1 MLIKIRGLNNMA
13 TFGDAER
20 NIQRLLA
27 IGQSF
32 VLSGVDYII
41 RKSGKPT
48 GWSDHVG
55 IVVSCDG
62 STIFKKFAIATKD
75 LETVNIAWTGNDV
88 FIQKEAVVDDYGIFS
103 SPDIL
108 FSKHTQNMSKI
119 KLYLY
124 SHIGTKMMTK
134 RVFKIRNSKK

>member
-41 RKSGKPT
+41 RKSGKT
-48 GWSDHVG
+48 
-55 IVVSCDG
+55 
-62 STIFKKFAIATKD
+62 T
-75 LETVNIAWTGNDV
+75 
-88 FIQKEAVVDDYGIFS
+88 
-103 SPDIL
+103 
-108 FSKHTQNMSKI
+108 
-119 KLYLY
+119 
-124 SHIGTKMMTK
+124 
-134 RVFKIRNSKK
+134 

>member
-1 MLIKIRGLNNMA
+1 MA

-48 GWSDHVG
+48 CSKG
-55 IVVSCDG
+55 G
-62 STIFKKFAIATKD
+62 SLKQIYTF
-75 LETVNIAWTGNDV
+75 
-88 FIQKEAVVDDYGIFS
+88 
-103 SPDIL
+103 
-108 FSKHTQNMSKI
+108 
-119 KLYLY
+119 
-124 SHIGTKMMTK
+124 
-134 RVFKIRNSKK
+134 

>member
-48 GWSDHVG
+48 CSKGEPKTDCEWHNKN
-55 IVVSCDG
+55 
-62 STIFKKFAIATKD
+62 THFWRRKFPT
-75 LETVNIAWTGNDV
+75 LLC
-88 FIQKEAVVDDYGIFS
+88 
-103 SPDIL
+103 PDI
-108 FSKHTQNMSKI
+108 
-119 KLYLY
+119 
-124 SHIGTKMMTK
+124 
-134 RVFKIRNSKK
+134 